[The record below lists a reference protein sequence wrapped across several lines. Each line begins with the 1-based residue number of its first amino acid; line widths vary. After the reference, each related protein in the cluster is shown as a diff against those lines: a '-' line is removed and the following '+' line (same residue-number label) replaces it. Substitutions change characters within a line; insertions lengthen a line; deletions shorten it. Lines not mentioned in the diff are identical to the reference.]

1 LSAIIIRA
9 TGGVLV
15 PLHKDNM
22 GPNTFAERCGLRTFR
37 LAIETVNSQ
46 LAAMGIAR
54 LHVRSVAGLAI
65 KVHASLLA
73 LACLNLAWQL
83 KYYILYSG

>member
-1 LSAIIIRA
+1 M
-9 TGGVLV
+9 

-46 LAAMGIAR
+46 LAARGIAR

-65 KVHASLLA
+65 KVPASLLA